1 MCNVLLIVALNFMG
15 DLIFANS
22 SSHEKEVAVKI
33 SSYTVI
39 LSYMY
44 M

>member
-15 DLIFANS
+15 NLIFANS

-33 SSYTVI
+33 FSCMVI
-39 LSYMY
+39 LSYIY